1 MFYFLLFLV
10 IFVVIYLIF
19 YYIFDD
25 ALKKEKDGT
34 IKELSILQE
43 KFDLDPSLVNKRS
56 LLKGVSI
63 INGFIIAITTIVV
76 DIIGY
81 DNIISYVVALVM
93 IVALIFG
100 CYFIYGKLL
109 HKKWGKDK
117 NEGI

>member
-10 IFVVIYLIF
+10 IFTIIYLVF

-25 ALKKEKDGT
+25 ALKKEKEGT
-34 IKELSILQE
+34 IKELIILQE
-43 KFDLDPSLVNKRS
+43 KFDLDPSLIDKRG
-56 LLKGVSI
+56 LLKGVSA
-63 INGFIIAITTIVV
+63 INGFIIAITSIVV

-81 DNIISYVVALVM
+81 ENILSYIVALVM
-93 IVALIFG
+93 IIALIFA

-117 NEGI
+117 K